1 MIATAALVRKLIMFL
16 PSFHYCISVE
26 FPVNP
31 CIGNTPPPD
40 IGTLLCFRLRAGPKL
55 ANVFWR
61 GSGSTFWSV
70 SSDLTQ
76 DRWRRGVLRD
86 LGELI
91 PAIGA

>member
-1 MIATAALVRKLIMFL
+1 MFL
-16 PSFHYCISVE
+16 PSFHYCINVE

-76 DRWRRGVLRD
+76 DCG
-86 LGELI
+86 GEACFATWENSSRPLA
-91 PAIGA
+91 PNCGFR